1 MLNAVQK
8 QQNSQSPQFVT
19 KASQTSTRKIVV
31 GVVRE
36 KKSNVGRFALG
47 WQYCFTRIPN
57 SWHGPRGAI
66 IKAVIHATNITE
78 SESFSSGYY
87 SAKNLMISCVMLIVF
102 TCRCSSN
109 CTLARQKDQQK
120 LCLCIFK
127 SYQQFYTQGYYS
139 CV

>member
-1 MLNAVQK
+1 MPYRNTE
-8 QQNSQSPQFVT
+8 QQLSQLPQFVT
-19 KASQTSTRKIVV
+19 KASKSNKVV
-31 GVVRE
+31 GVFRE
-36 KKSNVGRFALG
+36 KKSNVGRFVLR
-47 WQYCFTRIPN
+47 WQYCFTHIPH

-109 CTLARQKDQQK
+109 CTLARQKIGK
-120 LCLCIFK
+120 NCA
-127 SYQQFYTQGYYS
+127 YYLQELTLFHLAIL
-139 CV
+139 